1 MGLSLASFLV
11 ADGHDVTLIENN
23 HDLCNEASSEL
34 DAMII
39 CGSGTD
45 AKVLKEA
52 NLEDADV
59 FVAATGN
66 DEVNLLSCILVR

>member
-1 MGLSLASFLV
+1 MYVVIMGGGKMGFSLASFLI
-11 ADGHDVTLIENN
+11 ADGHDVTLIES
-23 HDLCNEASSEL
+23 DQELCNEASSEL

-52 NLEDADV
+52 NL
-59 FVAATGN
+59 
-66 DEVNLLSCILVR
+66 